1 MMRPQPKRRQKCKT
15 SRQYCQEKLCCP
27 DPITEAAYFCKDCNS
42 AQCQYCERDIH
53 LRKVSFEFHDRR
65 TIEPPPASL
74 LCQARY
80 FNIECK
86 DRNFADVWCEVCR
99 ITFCFDCF
107 AEYHKNRKQQHISI
121 SFVHFQKRESE
132 RKAAEA
138 ASAATQLTIKPT
150 SPLGAGDDTLTFCSF
165 PQEQCELPPETLTTD
180 SDFSSAKMSTTSVHS
195 NGSSVHSMPDLCPGA
210 AMDMLTSQL
219 EQAGL
224 DDESVYG
231 DANGSTRLASSAVQ
245 SFLLVDDR
253 EELQVRSF
261 PSVISFSI
269 FLPFFGVVTSYIGL
283 ETHLNGEVV

>member
-27 DPITEAAYFCKDCNS
+27 DLVTEAAYFCKDCNS
-42 AQCQYCERDIH
+42 AQCQYCEKDIH
-53 LRKVSFEFHDRR
+53 LRKVSFEYHDRR
-65 TIEPPPASL
+65 TIEPPPANL

-86 DRNFADVWCEVCR
+86 DRNFADVWCETCR

-107 AEYHKNRKQQHISI
+107 AEYHKKRKQQHISI

-150 SPLGAGDDTLTFCSF
+150 SPLGVGDDTLTFCSF
-165 PQEQCELPPETLTTD
+165 PQEQCEAPQETLTTD
-180 SDFSSAKMSTTSVHS
+180 SDFGSANMSMTSVHS

-210 AMDMLTSQL
+210 ATDMLTSQL
-219 EQAGL
+219 EEAGL
-224 DDESVYG
+224 DDDSVYA
-231 DANGSTRLASSAVQ
+231 DANRSTQLASSSAQ

-253 EELQVRSF
+253 EELQVR
-261 PSVISFSI
+261 
-269 FLPFFGVVTSYIGL
+269 L
-283 ETHLNGEVV
+283 